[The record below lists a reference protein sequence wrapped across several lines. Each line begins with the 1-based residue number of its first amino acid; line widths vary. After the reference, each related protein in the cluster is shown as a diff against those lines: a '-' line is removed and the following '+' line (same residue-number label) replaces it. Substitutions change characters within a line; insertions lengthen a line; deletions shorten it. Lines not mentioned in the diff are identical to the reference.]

1 MKILVL
7 NSGSS
12 SIKFELFVMPEERVE
27 ARGLLQRIGE
37 PEAELRATIGGR
49 ERVEKRVVPTHS
61 EGLSWILDALV
72 DPARG
77 GLRALSEIGAVGHR
91 VVHGGEAFS
100 APVLVTDDVVRA
112 IEDHVDLAPL
122 HNPPNLLGI
131 QRAREL
137 LPGVPQVA
145 VFDTAFHQTMP
156 ERAFVYAMP
165 YELYREVRVRRYG
178 FHGTSHRYVMHGAA
192 RLLGRSVDALR
203 LITCHLGNGCSITAI
218 ENGRSVDTSM
228 GLTPLEGLV
237 MGTRSG
243 DIDPAIV
250 AFLERVKGM
259 TIGEVDA
266 LLNKRS
272 GLLGLSGTSN
282 DVRTLLEAEAS
293 GDRRAALALEVY
305 CYRVRKYVGAYTAV
319 LGEVSAVVFTAG
331 VGENSPVMRERIL
344 SGLRPL
350 GYRLDAGRNRAAI
363 RIAADVAEP
372 DSPIRILVVPTNEE
386 LLIAR
391 DTYELAAARG
401 ARLPRLR
408 PP

>member
-1 MKILVL
+1 
-7 NSGSS
+7 
-12 SIKFELFVMPEERVE
+12 
-27 ARGLLQRIGE
+27 
-37 PEAELRATIGGR
+37 
-49 ERVEKRVVPTHS
+49 
-61 EGLSWILDALV
+61 
-72 DPARG
+72 
-77 GLRALSEIGAVGHR
+77 
-91 VVHGGEAFS
+91 
-100 APVLVTDDVVRA
+100 
-112 IEDHVDLAPL
+112 
-122 HNPPNLLGI
+122 
-131 QRAREL
+131 
-137 LPGVPQVA
+137 
-145 VFDTAFHQTMP
+145 
-156 ERAFVYAMP
+156 
-165 YELYREVRVRRYG
+165 
-178 FHGTSHRYVMHGAA
+178 
-192 RLLGRSVDALR
+192 
-203 LITCHLGNGCSITAI
+203 
-218 ENGRSVDTSM
+218 M